1 MWLYEQLLGRGIEI
15 ALLTAAARDDQP
27 APGRAPATAPTATA
41 ATATAATA
49 ALGTVR

>member
-27 APGRAPATAPTATA
+27 APRRGPATAPPATA
-41 ATATAATA
+41 STATAATA